1 MLDLRYRTILAVAV
15 PLMVSSFIQ
24 SIVLLT
30 DAAFLSRFSTLA
42 FDANGNAGLLYVTA
56 FICLVGMSE
65 GSQILIARR
74 IGENKIDRVGRIFGT
89 SISTLLLLASILFV
103 IIYFVVPQLLPMY
116 SRSQE
121 LAEAQ
126 NSFLSIRS
134 FALLLG
140 IVTLS
145 IQAFFF
151 AIGKTWVM
159 LISAGIIAFSNIL
172 MDYLLIFGI
181 GPFPRMG
188 LEGAAL
194 ASTLAELLGMI
205 FLTFFL
211 IFSKERKQYQ
221 LFAHFSFSWKSFKEL
236 LKIGSPLALQGFM
249 ALATWTIFFTWI
261 EQMGSDELTI
271 SQNIRAIYFLAFI
284 PIWGFSAT
292 TKTYISQ
299 YIGRGDFDSLI
310 IIQRKIQLLSV
321 IFLAIFFHGAF
332 LYPEKIIALI
342 NPADA
347 YIERSAEI
355 LRFVG
360 FSLYI
365 YALGSVKLQT
375 INGSGNTNVS
385 FTIELIC
392 VLIYALFSYLFIK
405 VWQFE
410 IFWVWWIEY
419 IYFISTALLSVLYLH
434 FFKWQNKKI

>member
-74 IGENKIDRVGRIFGT
+74 IGENRIERVGRIFGT

-103 IIYFVVPQLLPMY
+103 IIYFIVPQLLPLY

-181 GPFPRMG
+181 GPFPTMG

-221 LFAHFSFSWKSFKEL
+221 LFAHFSFSWNSFKEL
-236 LKIGSPLALQGFM
+236 LKIGTPLALQGFM

-405 VWQFE
+405 VWQLE

-419 IYFISTALLSVLYLH
+419 VYFITTALLSVLYLH

>member
-56 FICLVGMSE
+56 FVCLVGMSE

-74 IGENKIDRVGRIFGT
+74 IGENRIERVGRIFGT
-89 SISTLLLLASILFV
+89 SLSTLLLLASILFG
-103 IIYFVVPQLLPMY
+103 IIYFVVPQLLPLY